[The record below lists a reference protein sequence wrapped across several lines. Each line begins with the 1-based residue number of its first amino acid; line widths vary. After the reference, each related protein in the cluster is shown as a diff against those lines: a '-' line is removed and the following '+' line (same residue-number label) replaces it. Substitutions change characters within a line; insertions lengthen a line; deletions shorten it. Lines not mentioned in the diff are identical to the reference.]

1 MKSIKS
7 ILIVVVLAVSVL
19 TTFGQSTDGIS
30 KIRQAQDLAVDR
42 IVASLSATNRT
53 CTMTSTA
60 VDVKHMTDVL
70 VLLQAAESRAYQ
82 LSNERDIAAQTMT
95 TGAMQRS
102 LSEASALG
110 VSRSLRKNLEQEWSH
125 ARNLEQADRVVARV
139 QTAAAERAL
148 VIADRG
154 SFRRFLPEW
163 MGGTSSY
170 ANYRIPQP
178 EETGT
183 ALASKVGELEKRLM
197 GLQALVTPT
206 VTK

>member
-7 ILIVVVLAVSVL
+7 ILIVVVLAVSAL

-60 VDVKHMTDVL
+60 VDVKHMADAL

-95 TGAMQRS
+95 SGAMQRS

-139 QTAAAERAL
+139 QNAAAERAL

-170 ANYRIPQP
+170 ANYRVPQP
-178 EETGT
+178 VETDT
-183 ALASKVGELEKRLM
+183 ALASKVGELEKRLQ
-197 GLQALVTPT
+197 GIQAMVTPT
-206 VTK
+206 ITK

>member
-7 ILIVVVLAVSVL
+7 ILVLVLIAVSAL

-60 VDVKHMTDVL
+60 VDVKHMADAL

-102 LSEASALG
+102 LSEASAFG

-139 QTAAAERAL
+139 QSATAERAL

-178 EETGT
+178 ADTDT
-183 ALASKVGELEKRLM
+183 ALASKVGELEKRLI
-197 GLQALVTPT
+197 GIQAMVAPT